1 MISVRYM
8 APLMRPEAHEA
19 HACYLDLYAMLL
31 PRQSSMPYVVEV
43 EHDNQQMGLREG
55 DQLIIDEKRTPRAG
69 DIGIYGAGGA
79 LYACRIFESKGTF
92 GPVGHEKLSREHQ
105 VVFGGIVTRLVRSY
119 S

>member
-1 MISVRYM
+1 MISVRYI

-43 EHDNQQMGLREG
+43 EHDNQQTGLREG
-55 DQLIIDEKRTPRAG
+55 DQLIVDEKRIPRAG
-69 DIGIYGAGGA
+69 DIGIYGSDGA
-79 LYACRIFESKGTF
+79 LYACRIYNSKGILC
-92 GPVGHEKLSREHQ
+92 PVKYEKLNGDQ
-105 VVFGGIVTRLVRSY
+105 VVFGGVVTRLIRHY